1 MKDNCFLH
9 VSLRTLTVLFVM
21 AATLVLVSCQ
31 MSDDGEE
38 EGISPVAEF
47 KLSFTDR
54 MNGQFYNEVI
64 TGQDVTLTMNANSS
78 DMVEYERYRIDFTGD
93 TAALPETVSVTITW
107 GPVDATRFRWGGS
120 GSGNSGT
127 VTFAVPRS
135 GGTIGISG
143 TVHDSLGTFQPS
155 IMSTAGT
162 AGTVKFE
169 ANRVHTMNCTVVR

>member
-9 VSLRTLTVLFVM
+9 VSLRTLTVFFVI

-31 MSDDGEE
+31 LSDDGD
-38 EGISPVAEF
+38 EGDTSQGF
-47 KLSFTDR
+47 KISFTDR

-64 TGQDVTLTMNANSS
+64 TGQNVTLTMNANSS

-107 GPVDATRFRWGGS
+107 DPVDATVFRWGGS
-120 GSGNSGT
+120 GKSDQGT

-143 TVHDSLGTFQPS
+143 SIHNSLGTFQPS
-155 IMSTAGT
+155 ITSTAGT

-169 ANRVHTMNCTVVR
+169 AEGVYTMNCTVVR